1 VDSPAFRRHKSPA
14 KWEKGSFTLPNRLV
28 QNKNL
33 TDSGFRLLAWMV
45 SCSDEWT
52 IYQTDIMAR
61 FEWGREKLKTAIDNL
76 IDLKYLIKLS
86 QRVLGGGRYGPCDY
100 EFCPQGFTDEEIK
113 EIQIISPMSGY
124 PTSDDPTSDDP
135 TSKQI
140 PILTNPNLKDVCKRE
155 DPPLENSGIPE
166 EEKQPS
172 RLNGAL
178 VYRHVITPP
187 KGEPIEILKEEI
199 YRRSLGEYARNKW
212 TNAEIA
218 DAWESLINSRAPIIS
233 PWRYLE
239 KTIEGIRMAL
249 KKKQQA
255 QYCKRNS
262 VTTNSLKDNIQC
274 QQAKDTSQIDSTKKS
289 ESSSE
294 NFAEKSTS
302 GLLSPS
308 SFKPIQLQGESRLG
322 YHLRRT
328 SSSGQ
333 ESPEPEKHTSKHV

>member
-1 VDSPAFRRHKSPA
+1 METSQPNCAPSKNESIFERCHHDRENPYAQISRELIQDRSISPKA
-14 KWEKGSFTLPNRLV
+14 KGVLIYILSLPKDWQIFHSQLQHGLNIGEDYLNSAMEELITAGYADR
-28 QNKNL
+28 
-33 TDSGFRLLAWMV
+33 T
-45 SCSDEWT
+45 
-52 IYQTDIMAR
+52 
-61 FEWGREKLKTAIDNL
+61 REKLKGIFQP
-76 IDLKYLIKLS
+76 Y
-86 QRVLGGGRYGPCDY
+86 RYKIREFKKCSPDRENRPGSTGP
-100 EFCPQGFTDEEIK
+100 ENPAVQKTHPSSK
-113 EIQIISPMSGY
+113 EIEI
-124 PTSDDPTSDDP
+124 
-135 TSKQI
+135 
-140 PILTNPNLKDVCKRE
+140 VCKRE
-155 DPPLENSGIPE
+155 DPPLENSGIQE

-187 KGEPIEILKEEI
+187 KGEPIEMLKEEI
-199 YRRSLGEYARNKW
+199 YRRSIGEYAKHQW

-218 DAWESLINSRAPIIS
+218 EAWESLINSKAPIIS

-262 VTTNSLKDNIQC
+262 IKTNNIEDNIQC
-274 QQAKDTSQIDSTKKS
+274 QQAKDTSQIDSMKKS
-289 ESSSE
+289 ESSNE
-294 NFAEKSTS
+294 NYAEKSTS

-322 YHLRRT
+322 YHLRQT

-333 ESPEPEKHTSKHV
+333 ESLEPEKPTSNHV